1 MRRLLVLGLLAAGA
15 AGLLA
20 GVFEAWRVGAT
31 RAGAVA
37 RAERDV
43 RRRFDAAVAALER
56 TASGLAARDD
66 LRRALAGERDPDR
79 RLPSGRDNTRTLF
92 DILATAADGRSAV
105 TIYDGSGAIRAWR
118 GRAAEIPSDRITGP
132 AALFV
137 APGPIGLRLV
147 QVAPVTS
154 EASRLGTIAAEL
166 VISPA
171 SALRSLSAE
180 EYEVQTPVAPVSL
193 RARYEG
199 AGETDR
205 PLSFLL
211 RAPSG
216 EPVLEAS
223 VSAADLEERL
233 ARSRRAIRSI
243 VLAMLA
249 IALAFAIGPLL
260 DARTGPS
267 PNNRTPSVALQGTL
281 KIAMLATAAW
291 GLAQLAAP
299 PAADFLLSGVLLL
312 ALAAFIVDLSA
323 RARLN
328 WRLVRRSPAEA
339 PIAFRSVQLAAGTA
353 AALLSLAVARVAFDT
368 FEATAPA
375 ALRFSIYPWDPERL
389 ARLVGLVLVVAA
401 ALWVAAAVF
410 GFAIGRWRVSRRDLG
425 TAGVMLALWVMPA
438 LVLAAAARS
447 LSWQTP
453 ALSIV
458 GGAVASAI
466 AAFYAP
472 RWGARFRHAP
482 QAARLLALFVALLLP
497 ALLVYPSARAAAARA
512 TRSLIESRYAPQ
524 ALAHPQELQARLD
537 RALTQIDAMPT
548 LADLIPSRAASPQ
561 PVADPA
567 PAFRIW
573 SQTALAEARLTSAVE
588 LYDPSGLLLSRFA
601 LNFPEYAP
609 VAQTYSSVKAG
620 CTWEIFGEAAPFGS
634 EERRM
639 LHAERGVCAAGA
651 VSGRI
656 VVHVMLDYRALPF
669 ISSPS
674 PYFEVFR
681 AAASGEAPSPDI
693 ELVIYG
699 WGLMPIYASSAA
711 WPIDEALFHRIYSTR
726 QPFWT
731 TLDNGEQRSHVYV
744 ANDRAGIYAIGYP
757 ALGLFDGFVHLA
769 ELTTLAA
776 LAYVAGVALTALYNR
791 LARDRV
797 RGGRAL
803 LREIRASFTRKLFL
817 AFVAASVVPGLTLA
831 LVIRQYFAGQLRAD
845 VEREATSTATTA
857 RRVIEESLALQR
869 RGSEAPVPITD
880 DAMVLISQV
889 IDQDVNIFGGSRL
902 LATSERDLF
911 ASGLLA
917 TRTPDGVYRAIV
929 LERRPSFVGQDA
941 IGEFTYVIAAT
952 PVRAGLSE
960 SILTVPLAPRQQ
972 EIERE
977 IAELDRGVH
986 LAALVFILLGAAIGL
1001 SMAERIGDP
1010 VKRLTRATRRI
1021 ARGDFDARIAV
1032 RSADEFQRLVD
1043 AFNRMAAEL
1052 KAQRERLERTH
1063 RLEAWAEMAR
1073 QVAHEIKNPLTPIQL
1088 SADHLRRVHS
1098 DRGEPLSPVLDE
1110 CVDSI
1115 LGQVRL
1121 LRQIASEFSSFAS
1134 APTARPATVSAAELV
1149 EEVVRPYRIGLGAR
1163 IGIDVAVPT
1172 ALPPVHVD
1180 RTLVARA
1187 LTNVIEN
1194 ALHAMPGSGRISIAG
1209 SAEDSWVSL
1218 RVQDTGVGMDPD
1230 ALGRA
1235 FEPYFSTKATGTGLG
1250 LSIARRNVE
1259 LSRGT
1264 ITVESEK
1271 GLGTTVT
1278 IKLPLAPESA

>member
-1 MRRLLVLGLLAAGA
+1 MRRLLVIGLLAAGV
-15 AGLLA
+15 AGLIA
-20 GVFEAWRVGAT
+20 GVLEAWRVGAT
-31 RAGAVA
+31 RDGAFA
-37 RAERDV
+37 RVEREV
-43 RRRFDAAVAALER
+43 RRRFDTAVTELER
-56 TASGLAARDD
+56 AAAGLAARED

-79 RLPSGRDNTRTLF
+79 RLPGGGDDTRALF
-92 DILATAADGRSAV
+92 DILDTAADRRTAATV
-105 TIYDGSGAIRAWR
+105 YDSNGAIRAWR
-118 GRAAEIPSDRITGP
+118 GRAAEIPGDRISGP

-147 QVAPVTS
+147 RVMPVGPDGH
-154 EASRLGTIAAEL
+154 RVGTIAAEL

-171 SALRSLSAE
+171 SALRSLTGE
-180 EYEVQTPVAPVSL
+180 EYEVQTPVAPASL

-199 AGETDR
+199 AGETGR

-223 VSAADLEERL
+223 VDPADLDAGL
-233 ARSRRAIRSI
+233 ARSRRAIWSL

-249 IALAFAIGPLL
+249 IALVLATGPLM
-260 DARTGPS
+260 DARDGPQAAPLS
-267 PNNRTPSVALQGTL
+267 GLWITVGVAV
-281 KIAMLATAAW
+281 LATLAW
-291 GLAQLAAP
+291 ALARIAL
-299 PAADFLLSGVLLL
+299 PAAAGLLLSGALLL
-312 ALAAFIVDLSA
+312 SLAALIVDFAA
-323 RARLN
+323 RARLA
-328 WRLVRRSPAEA
+328 WRSVRRPPAHA
-339 PIAFRSVQLAAGTA
+339 PAAFRVAQLAGGSA
-353 AALLSLAVARVAFDT
+353 AALLSLAAARVVSDA

-375 ALRFSIYPWDPERL
+375 AVRFSLYPWDPGRL
-389 ARLVGLVLVVAA
+389 ARLIGLILIVAA
-401 ALWVAAAVF
+401 ALWAAAALLSLVACRWRISRRDGRSAARMFLLWLLPAVVLGILARSLGWHTPAFSIVAGSIAAAV
-410 GFAIGRWRVSRRDLG
+410 
-425 TAGVMLALWVMPA
+425 
-438 LVLAAAARS
+438 
-447 LSWQTP
+447 
-453 ALSIV
+453 
-458 GGAVASAI
+458 
-466 AAFYAP
+466 AAFYAT
-472 RWGARFRHAP
+472 RWAPRFRRAP
-482 QAARLLALFVALLLP
+482 QAARLFALFVALLIP
-497 ALLVYPSARAAAARA
+497 ALLVYPSARAAAERA
-512 TRSLIESRYAPQ
+512 PRSLIESRYAPQ
-524 ALAHPQELQARLD
+524 ALAHPQDLQARLD
-537 RALTQIDAMPT
+537 KALAQIDAMPA
-548 LADLIPSRAASPQ
+548 LADLVPASTAAPQ
-561 PVADPA
+561 PVPDPA
-567 PAFRIW
+567 PAFGIW
-573 SQTALAEARLTSAVE
+573 SQTVLAEARLTSAVE
-588 LYDPSGLLLSRFA
+588 LYDPEGRLVSRFA

-609 VAQTYSSVKAG
+609 VAQTYSSAKAG
-620 CTWEIFGEAAPFGS
+620 CTWEVFGEAAPFGS

-639 LHAERGVCAAGA
+639 LHAERSVCVGGA

-681 AAASGEAPSPDI
+681 ASASDEAALPDI
-693 ELVIYG
+693 ALVIYG
-699 WGLMPIYASSAA
+699 WGLLPVYTSDAA
-711 WPIDEALFHRIYSTR
+711 WPIDETLFRRIYASR
-726 QPFWT
+726 RPFWT
-731 TLDNGEQRSHVYV
+731 TLHNGERRSHVYI
-744 ANDRAGIYAIGYP
+744 ANDQGGIYAIGYP
-757 ALGLFDGFVHLA
+757 ALGVFDAFVHLT

-776 LAYVAGVALTALYNR
+776 VAYVAGVILTAIFNR
-791 LARDRV
+791 VARQRP
-797 RGGRAL
+797 RGARAL

-857 RRVIEESLALQR
+857 QRVIEESLALQR
-869 RGSEAPVPITD
+869 RGSQAPVPITD

-911 ASGLLA
+911 ASGLLS
-917 TRTPDGVYRAIV
+917 TRTPEVVYRAIV
-929 LERRPSFVGQDA
+929 LERRPSFVGLDD

-952 PVRAGLSE
+952 PVRVGLSD

-986 LAALVFILLGAAIGL
+986 LAVLVFILLGAAIGL
-1001 SMAERIGDP
+1001 SVAERIGDP
-1010 VKRLTRATRRI
+1010 VKRLTRATRMI

-1032 RSADEFQRLVD
+1032 RSADEFKRLVD

-1052 KAQRERLERTH
+1052 KAQRARLERTH

-1088 SADHLRRVHS
+1088 SADHLRRVHA
-1098 DRGEPLSPVLDE
+1098 DKGHPLSPVLEE
-1110 CVDSI
+1110 CVQTI

-1134 APTARPATVSAAELV
+1134 APTARPSVVSAADLV
-1149 EEVVRPYRIGLGAR
+1149 EEVVDPYRLGLGGR
-1163 IGIDVAVPT
+1163 IGIDVAVP
-1172 ALPPVHVD
+1172 AGLPPIHAD
-1180 RTLVARA
+1180 RILVGRA

-1194 ALHAMPGSGRISIAG
+1194 ALHAMPGSGRLSIAG

-1218 RVQDTGVGMDPD
+1218 RIQDTGIGMDRE
-1230 ALGRA
+1230 ALARA

-1259 LSRGT
+1259 LSGGT

-1271 GLGTTVT
+1271 GRGTTVT
-1278 IKLPLAPESA
+1278 ITLPQAAVPV

>member
-1 MRRLLVLGLLAAGA
+1 MRRLLVIGLIAAGVTGLV
-15 AGLLA
+15 AGA
-20 GVFEAWRVGAT
+20 FEAWRVGAT
-31 RAGAVA
+31 RAGAFA
-37 RAERDV
+37 RVERDV
-43 RRRFDAAVAALER
+43 RGRFGAAVTALER
-56 TASGLAARDD
+56 AASGVAERND

-79 RLPSGRDNTRTLF
+79 RLPGGRDDTRALF
-92 DILATAADGRSAV
+92 DILDTAGDGRTAATV
-105 TIYDGSGAIRAWR
+105 YDTNGAIRAWR
-118 GRAAEIPSDRITGP
+118 GRAAEIPTDRISGP
-132 AALFV
+132 GALFV

-147 QVAPVTS
+147 RVTPVVS
-154 EASRLGTIAAEL
+154 EGHRLGTVAAEL

-171 SALRSLSAE
+171 SAVRSLTAE
-180 EYEVQTPVAPVSL
+180 EYVVQTRVAPASL

-199 AGETDR
+199 AGDAER

-211 RAPSG
+211 RSPSG

-223 VSAADLEERL
+223 VDPADLDRGL
-233 ARSRRAIRSI
+233 ARSRRGILSL

-249 IALAFAIGPLL
+249 TALAVAIGPLL
-260 DARTGPS
+260 DARGRPRSGPS
-267 PNNRTPSVALQGTL
+267 STALRATA
-281 KIAMLATAAW
+281 KIAMLATVSWA
-291 GLAQLAAP
+291 LARFAAP
-299 PAADFLLSGVLLL
+299 PGAGLLLSGALLL
-312 ALAAFIVDLSA
+312 VLAALIVDLAA
-323 RARLN
+323 RARLD
-328 WRLVRRSPAEA
+328 WRSARRSPARA
-339 PIAFRSVQLAAGTA
+339 PAAFRAAQLAAGTA
-353 AALLSLAVARVAFDT
+353 AALLSLAAARVVYDT
-368 FEATAPA
+368 FESTATAVV
-375 ALRFSIYPWDPERL
+375 RFSIYPWDPWRL
-389 ARLVGLVLVVAA
+389 ARLVGLILVVAA
-401 ALWVAAAVF
+401 ALWVATALLGLAMS
-410 GFAIGRWRVSRRDLG
+410 RWRVSRREIG
-425 TAGVMLALWVMPA
+425 AAGVTLTLWLLPA
-438 LVLAAAARS
+438 GVLGAAAQS
-447 LSWQTP
+447 LDWRTS
-453 ALSIV
+453 ALAIV
-458 GGAVASAI
+458 AGAFAVAV

-472 RWGARFRHAP
+472 RWGARFRRAP
-482 QAARLLALFVALLLP
+482 QAARLLALFVALLIP
-497 ALLVYPSARAAAARA
+497 ALLVYPSARAAAERA
-512 TRSLIESRYAPQ
+512 PRSLIESRYAPQ
-524 ALAHPQELQARLD
+524 ALAHPQDLQTRLEG
-537 RALTQIDAMPT
+537 ALAQIDAMPA
-548 LADLIPSRAASPQ
+548 LADLVPSPAASPQ
-561 PVADPA
+561 PVPDPA

-573 SQTALAEARLTSAVE
+573 SQTTLAEARLTSAVE
-588 LYDPSGLLLSRFA
+588 LYDPNGLLMSRFA

-609 VAQTYSSVKAG
+609 VAQTYSSVNAG
-620 CTWEIFGEAAPFGS
+620 CTWEVFGEAAPFGS

-639 LHAERGVCAAGA
+639 LHAERGVCVGGA

-681 AAASGEAPSPDI
+681 ASAGDDAAPPDI
-693 ELVIYG
+693 DLVIYG
-699 WGLMPIYASSAA
+699 WGLMPMYASGAA
-711 WPIDEALFHRIYSTR
+711 WPIDEALFRRIYESR
-726 QPFWT
+726 RAFWT
-731 TLDNGEQRSHVYV
+731 TLDDGERRSHVYV

-776 LAYVAGVALTALYNR
+776 LAYVAGVALTALFNR
-791 LARDRV
+791 VARERP

-869 RGSEAPVPITD
+869 RGSQSPVPITD

-911 ASGLLA
+911 ASGLLS
-917 TRTPDGVYRAIV
+917 TRTPEAVYRAIV
-929 LERRPSFVGQDA
+929 LERRPSFVDQDA
-941 IGEFTYVIAAT
+941 IGEFTHLIAAT
-952 PVRAGLSE
+952 PVRAGLSDT
-960 SILTVPLAPRQQ
+960 ILTVPLAPRQQ

-986 LAALVFILLGAAIGL
+986 LAVLVFILLGAAIGL
-1001 SMAERIGDP
+1001 SVAERIGDP
-1010 VKRLTRATRRI
+1010 VKRLTRATRMI

-1032 RSADEFQRLVD
+1032 RSADEFKRLVD
-1043 AFNRMAAEL
+1043 AFNRMAGEL

-1088 SADHLRRVHS
+1088 SADHLRRVHG
-1098 DRGEPLSPVLDE
+1098 DRGHPLSPVLEE

-1134 APTARPATVSAAELV
+1134 APTARPAAVSAADLV
-1149 EEVVRPYRIGLGAR
+1149 EEVVGPYRTGLGPR
-1163 IGIDVAVPT
+1163 IAIDVAVSPH
-1172 ALPPVHVD
+1172 LPSIHVD

-1194 ALHAMPGSGRISIAG
+1194 ALHAMPGSGRLSIAG

-1218 RVQDTGVGMDPD
+1218 RVQDTGIGMDRE
-1230 ALGRA
+1230 ALANA
-1235 FEPYFSTKATGTGLG
+1235 FEPYFSTKAAGTGLG

-1271 GLGTTVT
+1271 GRGTTVT
-1278 IKLPLAPESA
+1278 IKLPQSAERA